1 MMTQRTIWGFE
12 VETSPKGKNIWP
24 YDLKREVVRRI
35 LDEDQHIGTIA
46 AEIGAHEC
54 LVRKWCVAARRERGE
69 TVVAPKPTFSKI
81 SISTE
86 EIAPVNVQSSLSRA
100 SLTIGEVEVS
110 FPAHISYEQLSRLF
124 EAARSIK

>member
-1 MMTQRTIWGFE
+1 MTQRTIWGFE

-35 LDEDQHIGTIA
+35 LDDDQHIGTIA

-69 TVVAPKPTFSKI
+69 TVVAPRPAFSEITITAEEITPMIAQKPT
-81 SISTE
+81 
-86 EIAPVNVQSSLSRA
+86 SRA
-100 SLTIGEVEVS
+100 CLTIGEVEVS
-110 FPAHISYEQLSRLF
+110 FPAHISFEKLSKLF
-124 EAARSIK
+124 DAARSV

>member
-1 MMTQRTIWGFE
+1 MTRRTIWGFE
-12 VETSPKGKNIWP
+12 IETSPKGKNIWP

-54 LVRKWCVAARRERGE
+54 LVRKWCVAARRVRGE
-69 TVVAPKPTFSKI
+69 TIVAPKPTFSEI

-86 EIAPVNVQSSLSRA
+86 ETVPLDVPAPSSRA
-100 SLTIGEVEVS
+100 SLIIGEVEIA
-110 FPAHISYEQLSRLF
+110 FPARISSAQLSKLL
-124 EAARSIK
+124 EAARSVE

>member
-1 MMTQRTIWGFE
+1 MTQRTIWGFE

-35 LDEDQHIGTIA
+35 LDDDQHIGTIA

-69 TVVAPKPTFSKI
+69 TIVAPKPTFSEI
-81 SISTE
+81 SISAE
-86 EIAPVNVQSSLSRA
+86 ETVPLDVQRSMSRA
-100 SLTIGEVEVS
+100 SLIIGEVEIS
-110 FPAHISYEQLSRLF
+110 FPAHISGAQLSKLL
-124 EAARSIK
+124 EAARLVE

>member
-1 MMTQRTIWGFE
+1 VFE

-35 LDEDQHIGTIA
+35 LDDDQHIGTIA

-69 TVVAPKPTFSKI
+69 TIVAPKPTFSEI
-81 SISTE
+81 SISAE
-86 EIAPVNVQSSLSRA
+86 ETAPLDVPAPSSRA
-100 SLTIGEVEVS
+100 SLIIGEVEIS
-110 FPAHISYEQLSRLF
+110 FPAHISSAKLSKLF
-124 EAARSIK
+124 EAARLVQ

>member
-1 MMTQRTIWGFE
+1 MTQRTIWGFE

-24 YDLKREVVRRI
+24 YGLKREVVKRI

-69 TVVAPKPTFSKI
+69 TIVAPKPTFSEI
-81 SISTE
+81 SISAE
-86 EIAPVNVQSSLSRA
+86 ETVPLNVPAPSSRA
-100 SLTIGEVEVS
+100 SLIIGEVEIS
-110 FPAHISYEQLSRLF
+110 FPAHISSAQLSKLL
-124 EAARSIK
+124 EAARLVE

>member
-1 MMTQRTIWGFE
+1 MTQRTIWGFE

-35 LDEDQHIGTIA
+35 LDDDQHIGTIA

-69 TVVAPKPTFSKI
+69 TIVAPKPTFSEI
-81 SISTE
+81 SISAE
-86 EIAPVNVQSSLSRA
+86 ETVPLDVQRSMSRA
-100 SLTIGEVEVS
+100 SLIIGEVEIS
-110 FPAHISYEQLSRLF
+110 FPAHISSAKLSKLL
-124 EAARSIK
+124 EAARLVE

>member
-1 MMTQRTIWGFE
+1 MTQRTIWGFR

-69 TVVAPKPTFSKI
+69 TIVAPKPTFSEI
-81 SISTE
+81 SISAE
-86 EIAPVNVQSSLSRA
+86 ETVPLDVPAPLSRA
-100 SLTIGEVEVS
+100 SLIIGEVEIS
-110 FPAHISYEQLSRLF
+110 FPAHISGAQLSKLL
-124 EAARSIK
+124 EAARLVE

>member
-1 MMTQRTIWGFE
+1 MTQRTIWGFE
-12 VETSPKGKNIWP
+12 VWTSTKGKNIWP

-69 TVVAPKPTFSKI
+69 TIVAPKPTFSEI
-81 SISTE
+81 SISAE
-86 EIAPVNVQSSLSRA
+86 ESVPLDVPKSMSRA
-100 SLTIGEVEVS
+100 SLKIGDVEIS
-110 FPAHISYEQLSRLF
+110 FPTHISSAQLSKLL
-124 EAARSIK
+124 EAARLVE

>member
-1 MMTQRTIWGFE
+1 MTQRTIWGFE

-69 TVVAPKPTFSKI
+69 TVVAPKPAFSEV
-81 SISTE
+81 SIAIE
-86 EIAPVNVQSSLSRA
+86 ETAPLNMLKPHSRA
-100 SLTIGEVEVS
+100 SLAIGDVEIS
-110 FPAHISYEQLSRLF
+110 FPAHMSSEKLLKLF
-124 EAARSIK
+124 EAVRSVE

>member
-1 MMTQRTIWGFE
+1 MTQRTIWGFE

-69 TVVAPKPTFSKI
+69 TVVAPRLAFSEI
-81 SISTE
+81 SIATE
-86 EIAPVNVQSSLSRA
+86 EITPMSVQKPPSRA
-100 SLTIGEVEVS
+100 SLTIGEVAVS
-110 FPAHISYEQLSRLF
+110 FPAHISSDKLSILF
-124 EAARSIK
+124 EAVRAVE